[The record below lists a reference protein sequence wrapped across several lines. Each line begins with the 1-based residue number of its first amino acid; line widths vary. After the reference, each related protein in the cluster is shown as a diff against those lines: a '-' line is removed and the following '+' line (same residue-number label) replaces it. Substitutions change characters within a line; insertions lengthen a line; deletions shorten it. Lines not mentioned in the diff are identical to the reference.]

1 MNSRMEKPKTKDNDS
16 KLFWPKKVLK
26 ILNFNA
32 DCFIRWRLRWCYHR
46 HPLLRLT
53 AVYTGQTHLQLVV
66 QELPPKEALTL
77 QGKISLRKPLA
88 IKFNLDLCGLFW
100 QIFLDTPSNHC
111 TPGLGL
117 AQGHSGGGSR
127 PGTILGNSVSMPSV
141 RSTTTSLLTPGTA
154 VAETALVALQR
165 RSPPAHHHVM
175 QATEATQTERKLTC
189 MQQFLYCLLANQ
201 VSSCN
206 LHSI

>member
-88 IKFNLDLCGLFW
+88 IKFNLDLCGLANLF
-100 QIFLDTPSNHC
+100 
-111 TPGLGL
+111 
-117 AQGHSGGGSR
+117 GHPQQSLYSGTWASSRSFGRGQSARHNTGEFSFNAIGEVNDDITFDSRNCRSRNR
-127 PGTILGNSVSMPSV
+127 PGG
-141 RSTTTSLLTPGTA
+141 TTTPLPPCPSPCHA
-154 VAETALVALQR
+154 SN
-165 RSPPAHHHVM
+165 RSHPD
-175 QATEATQTERKLTC
+175 
-189 MQQFLYCLLANQ
+189 
-201 VSSCN
+201 
-206 LHSI
+206 